1 MVPWS
6 HMVGELLRWGE
17 RERGEDQVK
26 IHGRRWHMKTEAEI
40 GGMWLSAKEGQGY
53 QPCLEASWE
62 AWTGFPRICRKNPHY
77 QHPDFRLLPS
87 RTVRQY
93 LHFCGFKPPVCGPLL
108 EQPWEIPGG
117 SVVKNSPAN
126 AGDVG
131 LIPGSG
137 RSPGEGN
144 GYLLQYSC
152 LENPVDREA
161 WWAAIRGVSQAM
173 TERLN
178 NSRGNEYP
186 RPHSCWGATRLGL
199 PPSSLS
205 SCHLE
210 EWEKCPA
217 EGTKPLGGQGGA
229 VTSACR
235 WELLRGGKF
244 WMGPHS

>member
-126 AGDVG
+126 AEDVG

-137 RSPGEGN
+137 RSPGEDKEYVKG
-144 GYLLQYSC
+144 L
-152 LENPVDREA
+152 A
-161 WWAAIRGVSQAM
+161 VSGAM
-173 TERLN
+173 EV
-178 NSRGNEYP
+178 
-186 RPHSCWGATRLGL
+186 
-199 PPSSLS
+199 
-205 SCHLE
+205 
-210 EWEKCPA
+210 
-217 EGTKPLGGQGGA
+217 
-229 VTSACR
+229 VT
-235 WELLRGGKF
+235 W
-244 WMGPHS
+244 